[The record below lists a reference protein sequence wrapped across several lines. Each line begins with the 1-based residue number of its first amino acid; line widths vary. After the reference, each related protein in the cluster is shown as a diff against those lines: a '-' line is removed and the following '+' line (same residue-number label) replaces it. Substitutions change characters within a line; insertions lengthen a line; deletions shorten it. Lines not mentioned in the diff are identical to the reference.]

1 MENLEIWVLMGT
13 GVKFVV
19 ENAIFRIA
27 DPKLPTV
34 FTMQLFLNYRATM
47 MIKGS
52 LIWSISNVK
61 RFR

>member
-1 MENLEIWVLMGT
+1 MITGTVFQAKKTFFVMENLEIWVLMGT

-34 FTMQLFLNYRATM
+34 FTMQLF
-47 MIKGS
+47 
-52 LIWSISNVK
+52 
-61 RFR
+61 